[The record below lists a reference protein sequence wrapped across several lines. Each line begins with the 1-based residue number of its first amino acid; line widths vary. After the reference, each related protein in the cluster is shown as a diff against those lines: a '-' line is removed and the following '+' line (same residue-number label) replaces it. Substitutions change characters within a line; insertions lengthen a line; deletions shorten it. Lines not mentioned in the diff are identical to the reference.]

1 MMMIISFASNLIVNI
16 LEAVSLRINDLSTY
30 SPVEF
35 FKTKIFL
42 SLILSLIFSSPL
54 WLLSIYNFSRTGLT
68 DFEKNNIGYS
78 FIIGQTFFLLGCG
91 AGFYLVT
98 PYFLDLLL
106 ADSEMVIQNLSVYET
121 IKIIISTTI
130 FTGLL
135 ISTPVFTL
143 LINRVVEG
151 RKDVRKYI
159 YTLILFV
166 AIVATPKPSMILNI
180 IFLISFVLIAEIT
193 MLVAG
198 VKNEN

>member
-1 MMMIISFASNLIVNI
+1 M
-16 LEAVSLRINDLSTY
+16 
-30 SPVEF
+30 
-35 FKTKIFL
+35 
-42 SLILSLIFSSPL
+42 
-54 WLLSIYNFSRTGLT
+54 T
-68 DFEKNNIGYS
+68 DFEKKNIRYS

-91 AGFYLVT
+91 TGFFLVT

-106 ADSEMVIQNLSVYET
+106 ADSEIVIQNLSVYET

-151 RKDVRKYI
+151 RKNVRKYI
-159 YTLILFV
+159 YTLILFI
-166 AIVATPKPSMILNI
+166 ALVATPKPSMILNI

-193 MLVAG
+193 MLVNG

>member
-16 LEAVSLRINDLSTY
+16 LEAVNLDINDLSTY

-42 SLILSLIFSSPL
+42 SLVLSLIFSSPL

-68 DFEKNNIGYS
+68 DFEKNNIRYS

-91 AGFYLVT
+91 IGFFLVT
-98 PYFLDLLL
+98 PYFLDFLL
-106 ADSEMVIQNLSVYET
+106 ADSELVIQNLSVYET

-135 ISTPVFTL
+135 LSTPVFTL

-180 IFLISFVLIAEIT
+180 VFLISFVLIAEIT

>member
-1 MMMIISFASNLIVNI
+1 MMMIISFASNLIINI
-16 LEAVSLRINDLSTY
+16 LEAVSLDINDLTTY
-30 SPVEF
+30 SPVEY

-42 SLILSLIFSSPL
+42 SLVLSLIFSSPL

-68 DFEKNNIGYS
+68 NFERNNIGYS

-91 AGFYLVT
+91 IGFFLVT

-106 ADSEMVIQNLSVYET
+106 ADSEIVIQNLSVYET
-121 IKIIISTTI
+121 IKIIISTTL

-143 LINRVVEG
+143 LINRIVEG

-159 YTLILFV
+159 YTLILFI
-166 AIVATPKPSMILNI
+166 AIIATPKPSMILNM

>member
-1 MMMIISFASNLIVNI
+1 MMMIISFASDLIANI
-16 LEAVSLRINDLSTY
+16 LEAVSLNINDLSTY

-42 SLILSLIFSSPL
+42 SLVLSLIFSSPL

-68 DFEKNNIGYS
+68 EFEKKNIGYS

-91 AGFYLVT
+91 IGFFLIT

-106 ADSEMVIQNLSVYET
+106 ADSEIVIQNLSVYET
-121 IKIIISTTI
+121 IKIIISTTL

-143 LINRVVEG
+143 LINRMVEG
-151 RKDVRKYI
+151 HKDVRKYI
-159 YTLILFV
+159 YTLILFI
-166 AIVATPKPSMILNI
+166 AIVATPKPSMILNM

-193 MLVAG
+193 MFITG

>member
-1 MMMIISFASNLIVNI
+1 MMMIISFASNLIINI
-16 LEAVSLRINDLSTY
+16 LEAVSLDINDLTTY
-30 SPVEF
+30 SPVEY

-42 SLILSLIFSSPL
+42 SLVLSLIFSSPL

-68 DFEKNNIGYS
+68 DFERNNIGYS
-78 FIIGQTFFLLGCG
+78 FVIGQTFFLLGCG
-91 AGFYLVT
+91 IGFFLVT

-106 ADSEMVIQNLSVYET
+106 ADSEIVIQNLSVYET
-121 IKIIISTTI
+121 IKIIISTTL

-143 LINRVVEG
+143 LINRIVEG

-159 YTLILFV
+159 YTLILFI
-166 AIVATPKPSMILNI
+166 AIIATPKPSMILNM

>member
-1 MMMIISFASNLIVNI
+1 MMMIISFASNLIINI
-16 LEAVSLRINDLSTY
+16 LEAVSLDINDLTTY
-30 SPVEF
+30 SPVEY

-42 SLILSLIFSSPL
+42 SLVLSLIFSSPL

-68 DFEKNNIGYS
+68 NFERNNIGYS

-91 AGFYLVT
+91 IGFFLVT

-106 ADSEMVIQNLSVYET
+106 ADSEIVIQNLSVYET
-121 IKIIISTTI
+121 IKIIISTTL

-143 LINRVVEG
+143 LINRIVEG

-159 YTLILFV
+159 YTLILFI
-166 AIVATPKPSMILNI
+166 AIIATPKPSMIINM

>member
-1 MMMIISFASNLIVNI
+1 MMMIISFASDLIANI
-16 LEAVSLRINDLSTY
+16 LEAVSLNINDLSTY

-42 SLILSLIFSSPL
+42 SLVLSLIFSSPL

-68 DFEKNNIGYS
+68 EFEKKNIGYS

-91 AGFYLVT
+91 IGFFLIT

-106 ADSEMVIQNLSVYET
+106 ADSEIVIQNLSVYET
-121 IKIIISTTI
+121 IKIIISTTL

-143 LINRVVEG
+143 LINRMVEG
-151 RKDVRKYI
+151 HKDVRKYI
-159 YTLILFV
+159 YTLILFIS
-166 AIVATPKPSMILNI
+166 IVATPKPSMILNM

-193 MLVAG
+193 MFITG

>member
-1 MMMIISFASNLIVNI
+1 MMMIISFASDLIANI
-16 LEAVSLRINDLSTY
+16 LEAVSLDINDLSTY

-42 SLILSLIFSSPL
+42 SLVLSLIFSSPL

-68 DFEKNNIGYS
+68 EFEKKNIGYS

-91 AGFYLVT
+91 TGFFLIT

-106 ADSEMVIQNLSVYET
+106 ADSEIVIQNLSVYET
-121 IKIIISTTI
+121 IKIIISTTL

-143 LINRVVEG
+143 LINRMVEG
-151 RKDVRKYI
+151 HKDVRKYI
-159 YTLILFV
+159 YTLILFI
-166 AIVATPKPSMILNI
+166 AIVATPKPSMILNM

-193 MLVAG
+193 MFITG

>member
-1 MMMIISFASNLIVNI
+1 MMMIISFASDLIINI
-16 LEAVSLRINDLSTY
+16 LEAAGLDIDDLSTY

-42 SLILSLIFSSPL
+42 SLVLSLIFSSPL

-68 DFEKNNIGYS
+68 DFEKKNIRYS
-78 FIIGQTFFLLGCG
+78 FIIGQTFFVLGCG
-91 AGFYLVT
+91 TGFFLVT

-106 ADSEMVIQNLSVYET
+106 ADSEIVIQDLSVYET

-143 LINRVVEG
+143 LINGVVEG

-180 IFLISFVLIAEIT
+180 VFLISFILIAEIT

>member
-1 MMMIISFASNLIVNI
+1 MMMIISFASNLIINI
-16 LEAVSLRINDLSTY
+16 LEAVSLDINDLTTY
-30 SPVEF
+30 SPVEY

-42 SLILSLIFSSPL
+42 SLVLSLIFSSPL

-68 DFEKNNIGYS
+68 DFERNNIGYS

-91 AGFYLVT
+91 IGFFLVT

-106 ADSEMVIQNLSVYET
+106 ADSEIVIQNLSVYET
-121 IKIIISTTI
+121 IKIIISTTL

-135 ISTPVFTL
+135 VSTPVFTL
-143 LINRVVEG
+143 LINRIVEG

-159 YTLILFV
+159 YTLILFI
-166 AIVATPKPSMILNI
+166 AIIATPKPSMILNM

>member
-1 MMMIISFASNLIVNI
+1 MMMIISFASDLIVNI
-16 LEAVSLRINDLSTY
+16 LEAVSLDISDLSTY

-42 SLILSLIFSSPL
+42 SLVLSLIFSSPL
-54 WLLSIYNFSRTGLT
+54 WLLSIYNFSRIGLT
-68 DFEKNNIGYS
+68 EFEKKNIGYS

-91 AGFYLVT
+91 IGFFLMT

-106 ADSEMVIQNLSVYET
+106 DDSEIVIQNLSVYET
-121 IKIIISTTI
+121 IKIIISTTL

-143 LINRVVEG
+143 LINRMVEG
-151 RKDVRKYI
+151 HKDVRKYI
-159 YTLILFV
+159 YTLILFI
-166 AIVATPKPSMILNI
+166 AIVATPKPSMILNM

-193 MLVAG
+193 MFITG

>member
-1 MMMIISFASNLIVNI
+1 MMMIISFASDLIVNI
-16 LEAVSLRINDLSTY
+16 LEAVSLDINDLSTY

-42 SLILSLIFSSPL
+42 SLVLSLIFSSPL

-68 DFEKNNIGYS
+68 EFEKKNIGYS

-91 AGFYLVT
+91 IGFFLMT

-106 ADSEMVIQNLSVYET
+106 DDSEIVIQNLSVYET
-121 IKIIISTTI
+121 IKIIISTTL

-143 LINRVVEG
+143 LINRMVEG
-151 RKDVRKYI
+151 HKDVRKYI
-159 YTLILFV
+159 YTLILFI
-166 AIVATPKPSMILNI
+166 AIVATPKPSMILNM

-193 MLVAG
+193 MFITG